1 MNYFETVAGHKFA
14 DYTIPAL
21 VEQLEKLNKKK
32 TRQYCRKCD
41 PGNVYNTMN
50 MELEK
55 GSKFVGAVPD
65 GENEVLVFEMEE

>member
-1 MNYFETVAGHKFA
+1 MNFFETVAGLKFT

-32 TRQYCRKCD
+32 TRQYCIKCRQES
-41 PGNVYNTMN
+41 VYDVMN
-50 MELEK
+50 EELEK

-65 GENEVLVFEMEE
+65 GENQVFVFETEE